1 MKTKP
6 GRLKQAGNTT
16 ILVIALVAIATF
28 VIAFVVWN
36 TNQLQGLHKEA
47 QNAIDASSLAAAK
60 EMTSIVV
67 DGPMGRMALAEDP
80 EGDSKWPVYGVNTV
94 MATLRVDAIIARE
107 LNNKTLAYLVQNDLT
122 QTNQALSVLTQR
134 IKSSAAGGTS
144 AYDRNG
150 KQVNIRQKAYDAYI
164 ASNKAMAGTTNAPEN
179 FTITLGTISAA
190 SGQAK
195 TNTPIPNPESLDTVS
210 FNATNSYSKGSQ
222 KYYLGNV
229 DISVP
234 GMPVSAG
241 GSSTVRFAP
250 VGNQPALL
258 EQGLFSQL
266 SGSDVPIAVQVSC
279 DQPVKAIA
287 DPKVETSK
295 TAVHT
300 TSYAQAGNRAVL
312 QQPGVLEMAFP
323 AGIPTNP
330 VSVSGGTV
338 DFSSVKSIMN
348 SSTSDVLN
356 GQLQSTKSGWTDSG
370 KWYQVKGGPNPGGGT
385 LEQAAFKGIK
395 GLDQGDPS
403 LALNCCVYDW
413 LRSCTNLPNIQKV
426 LDVLDSK
433 FALSIAMHTV
443 TPSTLT
449 NNLFQ
454 PTYAQQ
460 APPSAPAR
468 PVPAIM
474 APTAPAITTAILTI
488 LPETLKVP
496 NATIGDALRQSLGTI
511 KDPRDLSEYNSNA
524 AAFDR
529 QQANMWGYL
538 PADGTLPAGAA
549 VVSIGYDGTLKTSDG
564 NPYQDL
570 LDFLNALDYT
580 NSSAVVVNQ
589 AVMDILKD
597 VHIKEV
603 NEKVASLNT
612 QLSKTTGTAARQA
625 LINEIADVKAST
637 QDESSIGKTAIQYLQ
652 KPEAARV
659 LAALINSTYVME
671 VTNSMINNMKSLTGT
686 GVKKLAPNHFIIGG
700 ADFYPAQYPWPFGN
714 SIWVDGHGYMNF
726 GANAPGAAKSF
737 ILAKDVKFPI
747 QVPPPTT
754 PISDWCA
761 PPVSLN
767 GMATSPLNIYK
778 HNSNPVITMQTK
790 SSESH
795 FLPPVLAQSAAPPLA
810 AFFHY
815 QLVSTSS
822 KEPGKFEAKLAMD
835 KNSPYTNVP
844 TGKGQTIY
852 QSTSGLVSD
861 AGADSAKA
869 VVIYQIQAKD
879 QFANAYPST
888 EAESSPNPNAAS
900 DYFGSLTPQ
909 GAPVAAIWAITCPQI
924 PPPPPPKPPDEI
936 PLFTTFKSGVGYQY
950 YYCHAAT
957 GIAWWGLAWY
967 PWGVATIV
975 PGDGALK
982 TPVGMWQIRR
992 FGAILH
998 IPPTPSIYAT

>member
-1 MKTKP
+1 M
-6 GRLKQAGNTT
+6 GNTT
-16 ILVIALVAIATF
+16 ILVIALITVAAFI
-28 VIAFVVWN
+28 VAFVVWN

-47 QNAIDASSLAAAK
+47 QNAIDAASLAAAK

-80 EGDSKWPVYGVNTV
+80 EGDSKWPVYGINTV
-94 MATLRVDAIIARE
+94 MATLRVDAIVARE

-134 IKSSAAGGTS
+134 IKSSATGGSS

-164 ASNKAMAGTTNAPEN
+164 AGNKVLAGTTDAPEN

-195 TNTPIPNPESLDTVS
+195 TNTPVPNPESLDTVS

-229 DISVP
+229 DIPVA

-250 VGNQPALL
+250 VGNEPSLL

-266 SGSDVPIAVQVSC
+266 SSNDVPVAVQVSC
-279 DQPVKAIA
+279 DQPVKAFA
-287 DPKVETSK
+287 DPKAETSK

-330 VSVSGGTV
+330 VSVSGGAV

-426 LDVLDSK
+426 VD
-433 FALSIAMHTV
+433 ALSAKFSASMAAI
-443 TPSTLT
+443 PSTSSPLAGE
-449 NNLFQ
+449 LFQ
-454 PTYAQQ
+454 PSYAQT
-460 APPSAPAR
+460 ANR
-468 PVPAIM
+468 PIPGLM
-474 APTAPAITTAILTI
+474 APTAPASTTAILTI

-496 NATIGDALRQSLGTI
+496 NATIGDALRQSLGTL
-511 KDPRDLSEYNSNA
+511 KDPRDLSAYNSNA

-570 LDFLNALDYT
+570 LDFLNALDNT

-597 VHIKEV
+597 VHTKTV
-603 NEKVASLNT
+603 NEKIAQLNT
-612 QLSKTTGTAARQA
+612 QLSKTAGAAARQA
-625 LINEIADVKAST
+625 LVSEINEVKASI
-637 QDESSIGKTAIQYLQ
+637 QDESSIGKTAILYLQ
-652 KPEAARV
+652 KPESARV

-671 VTNSMINNMKSLTGT
+671 ITNSMISNMKSLTGT
-686 GVKKLAPNHFIIGG
+686 GVKKIAPNHFIIGG

-714 SIWVDGHGYMNF
+714 SIWVDGHGYINF
-726 GANAPGAAKSF
+726 GATAPGAAKNF
-737 ILAKDVKFPI
+737 ILTKDVKFPI
-747 QVPPPTT
+747 QLQPPAT
-754 PISDWCA
+754 PINDWCA
-761 PPVSLN
+761 APISAN
-767 GMATSPLNIYK
+767 GMATSALNIYK
-778 HNSNPVITMQTK
+778 HNSSPIITMRTK
-790 SSESH
+790 GSDPH

-810 AFFHY
+810 QFFHY
-815 QLVSTSS
+815 QLVGTSS
-822 KEPGKFEAKLAMD
+822 KEPGTFEAKVVMD

-861 AGADSAKA
+861 ASSDGTKA
-869 VVIYQIQAKD
+869 VVSYQIQAKD

-888 EAESSPNPNAAS
+888 EAESSPNPSAAS

-909 GAPVAAIWAITCPQI
+909 GTPVAAIWAITCPQI
-924 PPPPPPKPPDEI
+924 PPPPPTKPPEDV

-950 YYCHAAT
+950 YYCNPVT

-967 PWGVATIV
+967 PWGIATIV
-975 PGDGALK
+975 PGDGSLK
-982 TPVGMWQIRR
+982 TPAGLWQIRR